1 MLTVLRLFRP
11 PCLTSTAASPVFP
24 PIHEVPTFTKCTVT
38 VGLRLPLHPMQG
50 GEAYSGYPLFA
61 SPSFRS
67 SRPRQ
72 KCLTY
77 TPLARGISTSICC
90 FSLHHTAMW
99 SYLLP
104 TSHIAALRCSLIL
117 RLQTWIHPRISF
129 RISHI
134 QPQVSRPSW

>member
-1 MLTVLRLFRP
+1 MYGAFPRPDYYDHSALHAPHQPQLVQCSHRDMKFPRSQSALLRLDLDSHYP
-11 PCLTSTAASPVFP
+11 PC
-24 PIHEVPTFTKCTVT
+24 
-38 VGLRLPLHPMQG
+38 QG

-72 KCLTY
+72 KCLAY
-77 TPLARGISTSICC
+77 TPLARGISASICC
-90 FSLHHTAMW
+90 FSLHRMAMW

-104 TSHIAALRCSLIL
+104 TSHIAVLRCSLIL
-117 RLQTWIHPRISF
+117 RLQTWIHPRISS

-134 QPQVSRPSW
+134 QP